1 MTQKCSWLLSVTFT
15 VNINNDWTN
24 AYNVGDD
31 LQVIAI
37 VEIGFFLALLLKSIW
52 EQESHFKEIF
62 QRNLSLK
69 HQHVVTDFHTLSVGY
84 RGEGNVK

>member
-24 AYNVGDD
+24 VYNVGDD

-37 VEIGFFLALLLKSIW
+37 VEIGFF
-52 EQESHFKEIF
+52 
-62 QRNLSLK
+62 
-69 HQHVVTDFHTLSVGY
+69 
-84 RGEGNVK
+84 